1 MLTLVAGNCYRLAA
15 YCEEIMGK
23 QIKIFFVTDIHG
35 SNTCFR
41 KYLNALKIYN
51 VDVGILLGDL
61 TGKVMVPLV
70 EKAGGGWETT
80 LMRHRTEV
88 ETQEELDKLKKT
100 IEMMGY
106 YWIHL
111 TPDDFQCYKEDP
123 KEVDRLFKELM
134 LKRLKEWIALAD
146 ERCQGTSYKVY
157 MAPGND
163 DHFEVDQVIEDSA
176 VIVNCNNKNVMVGDH
191 EMITFSWANPT
202 PWDTPREKIDEEL
215 EPMLEELIA
224 NVKDKSNA
232 IFNFHA
238 PPYGYALDLAP
249 ELTKDLVQAADRKI
263 HVGSRA
269 VAKMIEKYQPLL
281 GLHGHIHESRGVQKV
296 KRTTILNP
304 GSEYSEG
311 ILKGAV
317 IVLEKGKVKDYVF
330 TSG

>member
-1 MLTLVAGNCYRLAA
+1 MA
-15 YCEEIMGK
+15 K
-23 QIKIFFVTDIHG
+23 SIKIFFVTDIHG

-51 VDVGILLGDL
+51 VDIGILLGDL

-80 LMRHRTEV
+80 LMRHHTEV

-106 YWIHL
+106 YWIQL
-111 TPDDFQCYKEDP
+111 SPDDFRCYRDDP
-123 KEVDRLFKELM
+123 KEVDRLFKEQM
-134 LKRLKEWIALAD
+134 LKRLQEWIALAD
-146 ERCQGTSYKVY
+146 ERCKGTSYKVF

-163 DHFEVDQVIEDSA
+163 DHFEVDKVIEDSA

-191 EMITFSWANPT
+191 EMITFAWANPT
-202 PWDTPREKIDEEL
+202 PWDTPREKPDNEL

-224 NVKDKSNA
+224 KVKDKSNA

-249 ELTKDLVQAADRKI
+249 ELSKNLVQAADRKI
-263 HVGSRA
+263 HVGSHA
-269 VAKMIEKYQPLL
+269 VANVIEKYQPLL
-281 GLHGHIHESRGVQKV
+281 GLHGHIHESRGVQKI

>member
-1 MLTLVAGNCYRLAA
+1 MAKPIR
-15 YCEEIMGK
+15 
-23 QIKIFFVTDIHG
+23 IFFVTDIHG
-35 SNTCFR
+35 SNTCYR
-41 KYLNALKIYN
+41 KFLNALKVYN

-61 TGKVMVPLV
+61 TGKVLVPLV
-70 EKAGGGWETT
+70 EIPGGGWETT
-80 LMRHRTEV
+80 LMGSHTECA
-88 ETQEELDKLKKT
+88 TQEELDKLKKT

-106 YWIHL
+106 YWVHQ
-111 TPDDFQCYKEDP
+111 TCDEFKEYKSDP
-123 KEVDRLFKELM
+123 KKVDALFKQLM

-146 ERCQGTSYKVY
+146 ERLAGTSYKVY

-176 VIVNCNNKNVMVGDH
+176 AIVNCNNKNVPVGDH
-191 EMITFSWANPT
+191 EMVTFCWANPT
-202 PWDTPREKIDEEL
+202 PWNTPREKKDEEL

-224 NVKDKSNA
+224 KVKDKSNA

-249 ELTKDLVQAADRKI
+249 KLDENLVQAADEKI

-269 VAKMIEKYQPLL
+269 VARMIEKYQPLI
-281 GLHGHIHESRGVQKV
+281 GLHGHIHESRGAQKA
-296 KRTTILNP
+296 KRTLLINP

-317 IVLEKGKVKDYVF
+317 VVLEKGKVKDYIF

>member
-1 MLTLVAGNCYRLAA
+1 
-15 YCEEIMGK
+15 MGK
-23 QIKIFFVTDIHG
+23 PIKIFFVTDIHG

-41 KYLNALKIYN
+41 KYLNALKVYN

-61 TGKVMVPLV
+61 TGKVLVPLV
-70 EKAGGGWETT
+70 EIAGGGWETT
-80 LMRHRTEV
+80 LMRQHTEV
-88 ETQEELDKLKKT
+88 DTQEELDKLKKT

-106 YWIHL
+106 YWVHV
-111 TPDDFQCYKEDP
+111 TPDAFQSYRDNP
-123 KEVDRLFKELM
+123 KEVDRLFNELM
-134 LKRLKEWIALAD
+134 MKRLNEWIALAD
-146 ERCQGTSYKVY
+146 ERCKGTSYKVF

-176 VIVNCNNKNVMVGDH
+176 VVVNCNNKNVMVGEH

-202 PWDTPREKIDEEL
+202 PWDTPREKPDEQL

-224 NVKDKSNA
+224 RVRDKSNA

-249 ELTKDLVQAADRKI
+249 ELSKELIQAADRKI

-296 KRTTILNP
+296 KRTTIINP